1 MNRRG
6 FLARLGVVTGAAV
19 AAVKGPLPAAPV
31 APEPAVVDVETI
43 NFRPVPHPDIGRPTF
58 REAYEAARRG
68 EIWSD
73 GRFAAVTLPK
83 DDDE

>member
-1 MNRRG
+1 M
-6 FLARLGVVTGAAV
+6 GVVTGAAV

-31 APEPAVVDVETI
+31 APVAPEPAVVDVETI
-43 NFRPVPHPDIGRPTF
+43 NFRPVTHPDIGRPSF

-73 GRFAAVTLPK
+73 GRFAAVALPK
-83 DDDE
+83 DDGE